1 MKVLLAGGGT
11 GGHFYPLIAVARSL
25 KDIAEQER
33 IVSLEISFISPDPY
47 DAELL
52 REEEIKFIKAPAG
65 KIRRYFSLW
74 NIVDFVKTAW
84 GVVSAV
90 FSIYLNFPDVIF
102 AKGGYAS
109 FPALVAARI
118 FRIPLVIHESD
129 IVPGKVSLWASKF
142 ATRVAISFPQ
152 SLKYFPPEKTALT
165 GNPIRKQVLG
175 GNKDE
180 ALELFGLEG
189 NLPAILVLGGS
200 QGAERLN
207 NVILEILPELVKS
220 AQVIHQTGRANL
232 AEIKLRSGLILESSA
247 FAKRYHPY
255 GFLNEGSLRNASKVG
270 ALALARAGAGSI
282 FELAAWGLPAILI
295 PLPYAAQDHQREN
308 AYGYARSGAAVVL
321 EEENLTPHVLLS
333 EIAKILSNPSRQAE
347 MSRAAQTFSKVDAAN
362 RIAEEI
368 IKLALK
374 HS

>member
-1 MKVLLAGGGT
+1 MKILLAGGGT

-25 KDIAEQER
+25 KDIAERER
-33 IVSLEISFISPDPY
+33 IVSLEISFISPSPY

-52 REEEIKFIKAPAG
+52 REEEIKFIQAPAG

-74 NIVDFVKTAW
+74 NIIDSVKTGW
-84 GVVSAV
+84 GVLSAI

-109 FPALVAARI
+109 FPALVAAKI
-118 FRIPLVIHESD
+118 FKIPLVIHESD

-142 ATRVAISFPQ
+142 ASRIAISFPQ
-152 SLKYFPPEKTALT
+152 SLKYFLPEKTALT

-175 GNKDE
+175 GNKTE

-189 NLPAILVLGGS
+189 NLPTILVLGGS
-200 QGAERLN
+200 QGAEHLN
-207 NVILEILPELVKS
+207 NVVLEILPELVKS
-220 AQVIHQTGRANL
+220 VQIIHQTGRAHL
-232 AEIKLRSGLILESSA
+232 EEIKLRSGLILESSV
-247 FAKRYHPY
+247 FTKRYHPY
-255 GFLNEGSLRNASKVG
+255 GFLNEGALRNASKVG
-270 ALALARAGAGSI
+270 ALAITRAGAGSI

-295 PLPYAAQDHQREN
+295 PLPRSAQDHQREN
-308 AYGYARSGAAVVL
+308 AYGYSRSGAGVVL
-321 EEENLTPHVLLS
+321 EEENLTPHILLS
-333 EIAKILSNPSRQAE
+333 EIMKILSDSPRRAE
-347 MSRAAQTFSKVDAAN
+347 MSRLAQAFSKVDAAD